1 MSQTTTAGESGPG
14 RILRRV
20 RLIGWLA
27 LASFVLAIVVFL
39 VWANTVRTVDRGAA
53 DRVFGNSA
61 VSVTDTA
68 NAVVLAP
75 KSGAS
80 EVGLVFIPGARVDPY
95 AYLYK
100 LAGTVEETGLTVV
113 VTKPVLNL
121 AILDLRPLDTFT
133 QVAPGVTTW
142 LVGGHSLGGVRA
154 CLYADQSQVAGL
166 VLFGSYCA
174 APLARD
180 DLPVLSLTGSADA
193 LSTPAKI
200 ADTAGLLPADTRFVE
215 IPGANHARFGDYGV
229 EVGDGI
235 ATASTDAVTAAITR
249 YLTAFL
255 ADSTSR

>member
-1 MSQTTTAGESGPG
+1 MSQTATADSRPG

-20 RLIGWLA
+20 RLIGWAA

-53 DRVFGNSA
+53 DRVFGNPA

-68 NAVVLAP
+68 NAVVIAP
-75 KSGAS
+75 KTGAS
-80 EVGLVFIPGARVDPY
+80 GVGLVFVPGARVDPY

-113 VTKPVLNL
+113 ITKPVLNL

-133 QVAPGVTTW
+133 TVAPGVTTW

-154 CLYADQSQVAGL
+154 CLYADQPQVAGL

-229 EVGDGI
+229 EVGDGT
-235 ATASTDAVTAAITR
+235 ATASTDAVAAAITR
-249 YLTAFL
+249 DLTAFL

>member
-1 MSQTTTAGESGPG
+1 MSQTATADSRPG

-20 RLIGWLA
+20 RLIGWAA

-39 VWANTVRTVDRGAA
+39 VRANTVRTVDRGAA
-53 DRVFGNSA
+53 DRVFGNPA

-68 NAVVLAP
+68 NAVVIAP
-75 KSGAS
+75 KTGAS
-80 EVGLVFIPGARVDPY
+80 GVGLVFVPGARVDPY

-113 VTKPVLNL
+113 ITKPVLNL

-133 QVAPGVTTW
+133 TVAPGVTTW

-154 CLYADQSQVAGL
+154 CLYADQPQVAGL

-200 ADTAGLLPADTRFVE
+200 ADTAGLLPATARFVE

-235 ATASTDAVTAAITR
+235 ATASTDAVAAAITR
-249 YLTAFL
+249 NLTAFL

>member
-1 MSQTTTAGESGPG
+1 MSQTATADESRPG

-20 RLIGWLA
+20 RLIGWVA
-27 LASFVLAIVVFL
+27 LAAFVLAIVVFL

-53 DRVFGNSA
+53 DRVFANPA

-80 EVGLVFIPGARVDPY
+80 GVGLVFVPGARVDPY

-100 LAGTVEETGLTVV
+100 LAATVEGTGLTVV
-113 VTKPVLNL
+113 ITKPVLNL
-121 AILDLRPLDTFT
+121 AILDLRPLDAFT
-133 QVAPGVTTW
+133 EVAPGVTTW

-154 CLYADQSQVAGL
+154 CLYADQPQVAGL

-200 ADTAGLLPADTRFVE
+200 ADTAGRLPADTRFVE

-235 ATASTDAVTAAITR
+235 ATASTDAVAAAITR
-249 YLTAFL
+249 NLTAFL

>member
-1 MSQTTTAGESGPG
+1 MSETATTDAARPG

-27 LASFVLAIVVFL
+27 LASFVLAVVVFL
-39 VWANTVRTVDRGAA
+39 VWANTVRTVERAAA
-53 DRVFGNSA
+53 DRVFGNPA

-80 EVGLVFIPGARVDPY
+80 GVGLVFIPGARVDPY

-100 LAGTVEETGLTVV
+100 LAGTVEETRLTVV
-113 VTKPVLNL
+113 IAKPVLNL

-133 QVAPGVTTW
+133 QVAPSVTTW

-154 CLYADQSQVAGL
+154 CLYADQPQIAGL

-174 APLARD
+174 APLARA
-180 DLPVLSLTGSADA
+180 DLPVLSITGSADA
-193 LSTPAKI
+193 LSTPGKI
-200 ADTAGLLPADTRFVE
+200 ADTAGLLPADTSFVE
-215 IPGANHARFGDYGV
+215 IAGANHARFGDYGL
-229 EVGDGI
+229 EVGDGT
-235 ATASTDAVTAAITR
+235 ATASTDDVATAITR
-249 YLTAFL
+249 DLTTFL
-255 ADSTSR
+255 ADSTPQ